1 MILLLFAFSYRDQA
15 LHLLTE
21 RAVLTRALC
30 RELRDS
36 GGVFNGMRPL
46 TALALLSRWIK
57 NTFPETEP
65 LGWAATEW
73 LDDMVV
79 PEGCEDLMREVSDGA
94 EVCEALLML
103 VSVSRCIAWSL
114 FTSSGFEDATSLI
127 DFPPLKS
134 QFLLPL
140 HL

>member
-1 MILLLFAFSYRDQA
+1 MASSNPEDVNRDQA

-79 PEGCEDLMREVSDGA
+79 PEGCEDL
-94 EVCEALLML
+94 
-103 VSVSRCIAWSL
+103 I
-114 FTSSGFEDATSLI
+114 
-127 DFPPLKS
+127 
-134 QFLLPL
+134 
-140 HL
+140 